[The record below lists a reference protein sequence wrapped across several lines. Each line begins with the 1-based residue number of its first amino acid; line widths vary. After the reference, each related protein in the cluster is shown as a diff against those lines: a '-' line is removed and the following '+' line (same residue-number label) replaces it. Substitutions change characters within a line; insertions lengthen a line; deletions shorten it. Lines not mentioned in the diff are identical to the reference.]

1 MEIVIVGGG
10 VMGLLSALVLVQAN
24 CKVTILEKNAG
35 ALESSWAGG
44 GIVSPMYPWRYP
56 PVVTALAQWAQAEYP
71 RLAQQ
76 LLAMTGINIELNAC
90 GMLMLDAEDQRDALV
105 WGKQYQQQIMPLSTT
120 QIHELSPLLAEFST
134 GLWLPHIANVR
145 NPRLLQALVNA
156 VDCLGVQRINYAE
169 VVCWHTQHDH
179 VTALETRDGKKYAAD
194 AFVMTAGAWT
204 GKLLASLD
212 RSLSMPVKPIK
223 GQMILYK
230 LPKQVLAQIVLHR
243 GHYLIPRQDG
253 HILCG
258 STLEDTGFEKQT
270 TDEAMQLLTT
280 SAERILP
287 LLANESPIRHWA
299 GLRPASPNGIPYIG
313 RMPQFNN
320 VWINAGQFRN
330 GLVLAPASATLL
342 ADLILAREPFV
353 NPEPYQVL

>member
-10 VMGLLSALVLVQAN
+10 VMGLLSALVLAQAN

-35 ALESSWAGG
+35 ASESSWAGG

-76 LLAMTGINIELNAC
+76 LLAMTGINIELNTC
-90 GMLMLDAEDQRDALV
+90 GMLMLEAEDQRDALV

-156 VDCLGVQRINYAE
+156 VDSIGVQRINHAE
-169 VVCWHTQHDH
+169 VVYWHTQHDQ
-179 VTALETRDGKKYAAD
+179 VTALETCDGKKYAAD

-204 GKLLASLD
+204 GKLLTSLNASLG
-212 RSLSMPVKPIK
+212 MPVKPIK

-230 LPKQVLAQIVLHR
+230 LPKQVLSQIVLHQ

-258 STLEDTGFEKQT
+258 STLEDTGFEKYT
-270 TDEAMQLLTT
+270 TEDAMQLLKK
-280 SAERILP
+280 SGERILP
-287 LLANESPIRHWA
+287 LLANESPVGHWA
-299 GLRPASPNGIPYIG
+299 GLRPASPNGIPFIG
-313 RMPQFNN
+313 RIPQFKN
-320 VWINAGQFRN
+320 VWVNAGQFRN
-330 GLVLAPASATLL
+330 GLVLAPASAKLL
-342 ADLILAREPFV
+342 ADLILEREPIV
-353 NPEPYQVL
+353 DPKPYQVL